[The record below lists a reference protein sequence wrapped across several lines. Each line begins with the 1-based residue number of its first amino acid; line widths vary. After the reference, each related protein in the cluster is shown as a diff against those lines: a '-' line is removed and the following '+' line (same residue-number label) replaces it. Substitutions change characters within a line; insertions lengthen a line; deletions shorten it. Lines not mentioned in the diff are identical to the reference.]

1 MRILADIADVKE
13 LKKAF
18 KNNEDV
24 HSLTASQVFDIPLN
38 KIDKETRRRAK
49 AINFGIIY
57 GISAWGL
64 AKQLDIEPGE
74 AGDYIKA
81 YFKRFPELA
90 NFMEAKK
97 EEARSKGYVQTLFG
111 RKCYTPGIDDKNG
124 GIRSFAE
131 RAAINA
137 PLQGTAA
144 DIMKLAM
151 NDIPKALSDNRC
163 TFIMI
168 SFIYILRWV

>member
-1 MRILADIADVKE
+1 MAD
-13 LKKAF
+13 
-18 KNNEDV
+18 
-24 HSLTASQVFDIPLN
+24 
-38 KIDKETRRRAK
+38 
-49 AINFGIIY
+49 
-57 GISAWGL
+57 
-64 AKQLDIEPGE
+64 GE
-74 AGDYIKA
+74 KV
-81 YFKRFPELA
+81 
-90 NFMEAKK
+90 EAKK

-151 NDIPKALSDNRC
+151 NDIPKALSDNNLKARLLLQVHDEL
-163 TFIMI
+163 
-168 SFIYILRWV
+168 ILEVPEAELEKTQKIVAEVMENVAQFDIPLTAEGGIGESWAEAH